1 MDYKQQQCCKA
12 IITRISVIKH
22 QRMDSF
28 EARAAHADMQDAL
41 LTADQLGISW
51 ILQNALLYIG
61 EKYDVRCF
69 YLDDLLR
76 MACERASCPA

>member
-12 IITRISVIKH
+12 IVTRIRVIKH
-22 QRMDSF
+22 QQLSTH

-51 ILQNALLYIG
+51 NLQNALLYIG
-61 EKYDVRCF
+61 EKHDVRCF

-76 MACERASCPA
+76 MACERAGCPA